1 MSTTTSLECLIRFD
15 SSESAKEQLDIFQN
29 IPEDRHDCLGTR
41 IDGFEF
47 GDTGDDRT
55 IMLFVQVRGEPQ
67 SHDLMNYFWSWIIH
81 PGQVE
86 RLDVSV
92 DNLENGSYGVLESS
106 ESSQFTERWIPT
118 GDVMEVIRQNSGD
131 FGEVYEIL
139 NAMLY
144 K

>member
-1 MSTTTSLECLIRFD
+1 MRTTTSLECLIRFD
-15 SSESAKEQLDIFQN
+15 NAESAKEQLDIFQN
-29 IPEDRHDCLGTR
+29 IPEDRHDCPGVM

-47 GDTGDDRT
+47 GETRDDKT

-67 SHDLMNYFWSWIIH
+67 SHDLMNYFWSWIVQPEH
-81 PGQVE
+81 VE
-86 RLDVSV
+86 KLSVSV

-106 ESSQFTERWIPT
+106 ESSQFTDRWIPT
-118 GDVMEVIRQNSGD
+118 GDVTEVIRQNSGD
-131 FGEVYEIL
+131 FGEIYEIL